1 MGRQVKDRCASTL
14 RNRPR
19 ANPVAAVTQWRWGVS
34 FSVIQLWIVNREP
47 PTVTVN
53 AYILIQAEVGS
64 AADVAQATADLP
76 QITLSEVAVGPY
88 DVIARATADDMDE
101 LGGVVVNAVGN
112 IPGVERTLLCPIV
125 NL

>member
-1 MGRQVKDRCASTL
+1 MA
-14 RNRPR
+14 
-19 ANPVAAVTQWRWGVS
+19 
-34 FSVIQLWIVNREP
+34 
-47 PTVTVN
+47 VN

-64 AADVAQATADLP
+64 AADVAHATGALDE
-76 QITLSEVAVGPY
+76 IVTAEVAMGPY
-88 DVIARATADDMDE
+88 DVIARAEAVDMDR

>member
-1 MGRQVKDRCASTL
+1 MA
-14 RNRPR
+14 
-19 ANPVAAVTQWRWGVS
+19 
-34 FSVIQLWIVNREP
+34 
-47 PTVTVN
+47 VN

-64 AADVAQATADLP
+64 AADVAQATAALAE
-76 QITLSEVAVGPY
+76 IVTAEVAMGPY
-88 DVIARATADDMDE
+88 DVIARAEATDMDQ

>member
-1 MGRQVKDRCASTL
+1 M
-14 RNRPR
+14 
-19 ANPVAAVTQWRWGVS
+19 
-34 FSVIQLWIVNREP
+34 IQTWIVNREP

-64 AADVAQATADLP
+64 AADVAEATAALP
-76 QITLSEVAVGPY
+76 QVTVAEVAVGPY
-88 DVIARATADDMDE
+88 DVIARATGQDMDE